1 MPKSLTEMVGK
12 LKQTNLNP
20 YIINWII
27 SFLTNRKQRV
37 MVDGIITGYVDI
49 NKGAPQT
56 AIGPFLFSLMV
67 DDIN

>member
-37 MVDGIITGYVDI
+37 MVDGIITGYVDTVADTR
-49 NKGAPQT
+49 GGQG
-56 AIGPFLFSLMV
+56 GPEPPPNNFERL
-67 DDIN
+67 